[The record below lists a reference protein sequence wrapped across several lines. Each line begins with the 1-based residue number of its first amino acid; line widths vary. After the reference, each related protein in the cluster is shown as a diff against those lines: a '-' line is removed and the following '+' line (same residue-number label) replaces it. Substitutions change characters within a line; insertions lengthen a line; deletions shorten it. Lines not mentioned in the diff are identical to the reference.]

1 MTPNNTSSELRI
13 FTGNSHR
20 ALGENIC
27 KYLGVDP
34 GKIAFNRF
42 SCGEIYARVEES
54 IRGHD
59 VFIIQTCSTYSLNED
74 LMELFIIL
82 DSMKRA
88 SAASINVIMPY
99 YGYARQ
105 DKKSAPREP
114 ISARLVADLLQ
125 TCGIDR
131 IVTIDLHADQIQGYF
146 NVPVDHLT
154 ALPLFV
160 EYFKNKQLK
169 DLTVVAP
176 DTGRAKAAKKL
187 ADRLGADL
195 AIMHKTRP
203 EHNNVEIMNIIGDV
217 ENRTLILFDDMVDT
231 SRSVVQ
237 GMKALRKANPAQDMY
252 LAATHAVFSGPAYDL
267 LGSAGFKEIVVTDT
281 IPLSDTHKLDN
292 LVVLSA
298 APLLAESIQR
308 NYNHLSISELFDD
321 DVIPIKRSEQKKTLE
336 TPFEAQKVRQIINV

>member
-1 MTPNNTSSELRI
+1 MRI
-13 FTGNSHR
+13 FTGNSHLK
-20 ALGENIC
+20 LGQQIC
-27 KYLGVDP
+27 QYLGVDP
-34 GKIAFNRF
+34 GRIAFNKF
-42 SCGEIYARVEES
+42 SCGELYAKVSES

-82 DSMKRA
+82 DAMKRA
-88 SAASINVIMPY
+88 SAASINVVMPY

-114 ISARLVADLLQ
+114 ISARLLADLLQ

-131 IVTIDLHADQIQGYF
+131 IITIDLHADQIQGYF

-154 ALPLFV
+154 AMPLFV
-160 EYFKNKQLK
+160 EYFKGKNLK

-187 ADRLGADL
+187 ADRLGAQL

-217 ENRTLILFDDMVDT
+217 EDRTLILFDDMVDT
-231 SRSVVQ
+231 SRSVVH
-237 GMKALRKANPAQDMY
+237 GLRALRKANPHKDVY
-252 LAATHAVFSGPAYDL
+252 LAATHGVFSGPAFQL
-267 LGSAGFKEIVVTDT
+267 MKEANFKEIVVTDT
-281 IPLSDTHKLDN
+281 IPISDTHGLDN
-292 LVVLSA
+292 LTILST

-308 NYNHLSISELFDD
+308 NYQHLSISELFDD
-321 DVIPIKRSEQKKTLE
+321 DSIPITRTDQKKTPE
-336 TPFEAQKVRQIINV
+336 IAVADIQKVKQVIHV